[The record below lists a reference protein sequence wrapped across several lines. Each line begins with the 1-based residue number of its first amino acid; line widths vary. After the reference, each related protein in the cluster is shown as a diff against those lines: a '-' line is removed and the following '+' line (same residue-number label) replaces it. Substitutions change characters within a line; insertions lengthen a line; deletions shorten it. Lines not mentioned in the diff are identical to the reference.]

1 MLYRPGYANMYHGIV
16 LTAPHRSQPA
26 CANGCTVCASPTWSF
41 FSATMAVPSAE
52 RLREKNLL
60 PLCDGKS
67 EVWGYFGFLQHKDNQ
82 TTDLSKVVIV
92 ETLAGSL
99 LS

>member
-1 MLYRPGYANMYHGIV
+1 MASCSLRHAAASQHV
-16 LTAPHRSQPA
+16 LMD
-26 CANGCTVCASPTWSF
+26 

-67 EVWGYFGFLQHKDNQ
+67 EVWGYFRFLQHKDNQ